1 LARTAAQTGS
11 LFSLASL
18 DNQTVWN
25 SRTDQDELA
34 LQYAEAYMAVRFL
47 IETYGPL
54 AGKDLVEEIGL
65 GTSISRSLE
74 TVTGLDLGVFESR
87 FIRWL
92 ARWEYPERALLSDY
106 VIELDAI
113 LATESAISEQRA
125 ENIATP
131 MFAQESISSR
141 AALVQSTEEL
151 VAALQLLS
159 PPERAQ
165 ELHQQAEDHLGRVLE
180 WLSLELLASQTRD
193 SVPLRAANDMIPE
206 LRARNFTLKR
216 NLSNLKF
223 IYNLPD

>member
-1 LARTAAQTGS
+1 
-11 LFSLASL
+11 
-18 DNQTVWN
+18 
-25 SRTDQDELA
+25 
-34 LQYAEAYMAVRFL
+34 
-47 IETYGPL
+47 
-54 AGKDLVEEIGL
+54 
-65 GTSISRSLE
+65 
-74 TVTGLDLGVFESR
+74 
-87 FIRWL
+87 
-92 ARWEYPERALLSDY
+92 
-106 VIELDAI
+106 
-113 LATESAISEQRA
+113 
-125 ENIATP
+125 

-165 ELHQQAEDHLGRVLE
+165 ELHQQAEDRLGRVLE

-193 SVPLRAANDMIPE
+193 NVPLRAANDMIPE